1 MNKLYVIA
9 VITICAAV
17 TVFERAFPVLIF
29 RGGRVPEP
37 VRYLGGVLPMAIIT
51 TLIFYCL
58 RGVSFSSAA
67 AWAPQLIAAALTTA
81 LHLWKRSTMLSI
93 AGGTICCMVLTQFV
107 FTAA

>member
-9 VITICAAV
+9 VIAICAAV
-17 TVFERAFPVLIF
+17 TLFERAVPFLIF

-37 VRYLGGVLPMAIIT
+37 VRYLGGVLPMAIIS

-67 AWAPQLIAAALTTA
+67 ARLPVQTPVPGSGIATS
-81 LHLWKRSTMLSI
+81 RQRPSI
-93 AGGTICCMVLTQFV
+93 P
-107 FTAA
+107 